1 MAIYAISDLH
11 LSLASPKPMDIFGP
25 AWENHAEK
33 LRRNWER
40 VVTDADTVLMPGDL
54 SWAMRFPEAEPD
66 LSFVADLPGTKI
78 LIRGNHDYWWQR
90 QATSRIQRIVD
101 RNMIFLQGTSVMVGD
116 VGITGTRGWRLDWE
130 TAGGENGRKGEWE
143 KGRAGD
149 REKGRVGERGN
160 GGRGDTETRRQDA
173 PSPLEGE
180 ETGRLGSPSPLE
192 GEGWG
197 EGDNPHSAIRTPHS
211 DKVLVRELA
220 YLERG
225 LQSIPESAKCR
236 IVMLHFPPFD
246 ERLQPNDFAR
256 TLTKYSVDILVYG
269 HVHTGLGLWLDGV
282 VDGVRYYMVSADIVK
297 FTPQLILP

>member
-54 SWAMRFPEAEPD
+54 SWAMRFSEAEPD
-66 LSFVADLPGTKI
+66 LDFVADLPGTKI
-78 LIRGNHDYWWQR
+78 LIRGNHDYWWHR
-90 QATSRIQRIVD
+90 EATSRIQRIVD

-116 VGITGTRGWRLDWE
+116 VGVTGTRGWRLDWE
-130 TAGGENGRKGEWE
+130 TADAGESGRMGE
-143 KGRAGD
+143 
-149 REKGRVGERGN
+149 REKGRGGERGN
-160 GGRGDTETRRQDA
+160 GRKGDTETGRNNA

-180 ETGRLGSPSPLE
+180 GR
-192 GEGWG
+192 G
-197 EGDNPHSAIRTPHS
+197 EGDNPQSEIRNPQS
-211 DKVLVRELA
+211 KRVLARELA

-225 LQSIPESAKCR
+225 IQSIPESAECR

-246 ERLQPNDFAR
+246 ERLQPNEFAR
-256 TLTKYSVDILVYG
+256 MLTRHSVDILVYG
-269 HVHTGLGLWLDGV
+269 HVHAGLGLWLDGV

>member
-54 SWAMRFPEAEPD
+54 SWAMRFSEAEPD
-66 LSFVADLPGTKI
+66 LSFVANLPGTKI
-78 LIRGNHDYWWQR
+78 LIRGNHDYWWHR

-116 VGITGTRGWRLDWE
+116 VGVTGTRGWRLDWE

-149 REKGRVGERGN
+149 GETR
-160 GGRGDTETRRQDA
+160 GRGDKESRGQDA

-180 ETGRLGSPSPLE
+180 ETGTHGAPSPLE
-192 GEGWG
+192 GEGRG
-197 EGDNPHSAIRTPHS
+197 EGDNPQSK
-211 DKVLVRELA
+211 KVLARELA

-225 LQSIPESAKCR
+225 IQSIPESAKCR

-246 ERLQPNDFAR
+246 ERLQPNEFAR
-256 TLTKYSVDILVYG
+256 MLTRHSVDILVYG
-269 HVHTGLGLWLDGV
+269 HVHAGLGLWLDGV